1 MAVKPL
7 RMLHAANLRLDCPLQ
22 HITAL
27 QEDVRDIVEN
37 ASLAVFDRLVSL
49 AIERDVDALL
59 ITGNSFDAS
68 VASCVTL
75 PLDHDTPIAFFAN
88 AVGNPPLQ
96 RITLDELFDVTGVD
110 AIDMFY

>member
-1 MAVKPL
+1 MDGATHLLDLDMMRTNPFEKGEPAVYWTEATDELMKRVKRSRELP
-7 RMLHAANLRLDCPLQ
+7 D
-22 HITAL
+22 
-27 QEDVRDIVEN
+27 E
-37 ASLAVFDRLVSL
+37 LV
-49 AIERDVDALL
+49 
-59 ITGNSFDAS
+59 TFDAS